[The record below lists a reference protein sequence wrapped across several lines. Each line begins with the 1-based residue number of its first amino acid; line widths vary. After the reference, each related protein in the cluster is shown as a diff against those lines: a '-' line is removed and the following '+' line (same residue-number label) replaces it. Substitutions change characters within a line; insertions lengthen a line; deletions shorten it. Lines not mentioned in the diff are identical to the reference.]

1 MKKNKKRY
9 QKRVA
14 AKKQRRLNRLK
25 KAKQKHN
32 LKIRAKLQNKFNL
45 ENGILPKKVNYCG
58 GTIGTIS
65 KIKPIGKI
73 GTINKVD
80 NSPRRIVDLSK
91 KSGVKAVLKALTN
104 ENAARSLDKQ
114 IFNEAKK
121 LLDNID
127 KFNNPS
133 YQSVFRSLIGFSGE
147 NETDYKQVP
156 ITLRKVNGKVYAI
169 LPRNIKVVGKRK
181 FANEIGYIMAN
192 WDNVNQLLNEV
203 NANAYKSDFFSG
215 TYQGWAQWVINQL
228 GLDIPEQLFIFWVK
242 DLINKDWPKIYN
254 LGFNFINGLIN
265 KKLSKKEIEK
275 VIGKSDLNNIN
286 EDDYIKILSKLY
298 KKL

>member
-14 AKKQRRLNRLK
+14 AKKQRRANRLK
-25 KAKQKHN
+25 KAKQRHN
-32 LKIRAKLQNKFNL
+32 LKVRKQLQTKFNI
-45 ENGILPKKVNYCG
+45 ENGIVKRVNYSG
-58 GTIGTIS
+58 GTIGTIG

-80 NSPRRIVDLSK
+80 SSPRRIVDLSK

-104 ENAARSLDKQ
+104 ENAARVLDKQ
-114 IFNEAKK
+114 IYNEAKK

-169 LPRNIKVVGKRK
+169 LPRQIRVVGKRK

-203 NANAYKSDFFSG
+203 NANAYKSDFLSG

-228 GLDIPEQLFIFWVK
+228 GLDIPEQLFIFWIK
-242 DLINKDWPKIYN
+242 DLLNKDWPRIYN

-275 VIGKSDLNNIN
+275 VIGKSDLNNIS

>member
-1 MKKNKKRY
+1 MKKNKKQY

-14 AKKQRRLNRLK
+14 AKKQRRLKRLK

-45 ENGILPKKVNYCG
+45 ENGINSKKVNYCG
-58 GTIGTIS
+58 GTIGSIG

-80 NSPRRIVDLSK
+80 SSPRRIVDLSK

-133 YQSVFRSLIGFSGE
+133 YQSVFRSLIGFSGDS
-147 NETDYKQVP
+147 ETDYKQVP

-169 LPRNIKVVGKRK
+169 LPRQIRVVGKRK

-203 NANAYKSDFFSG
+203 NANAYKSDFLSG

-228 GLDIPEQLFIFWVK
+228 GLDIPEQLFIFWIK
-242 DLINKDWPKIYN
+242 DLMNKDWPRIYN

-275 VIGKSDLNNIN
+275 VIGKSDLNNIS
-286 EDDYIKILSKLY
+286 EDEYIKILSKLY

>member
-14 AKKQRRLNRLK
+14 AKKQRRANRLK
-25 KAKQKHN
+25 KAKQRHN
-32 LKIRAKLQNKFNL
+32 LKVRKKLQTKFNI
-45 ENGILPKKVNYCG
+45 ENGIVKRVNYCG
-58 GTIGTIS
+58 GTIGTIG

-73 GTINKVD
+73 GTINRLD

-104 ENAARSLDKQ
+104 ENAARALDKQ
-114 IFNEAKK
+114 IYNEAKK

-156 ITLRKVNGKVYAI
+156 ITLRKVNGKVFAI
-169 LPRNIKVVGKRK
+169 LPRQIRVVGKRK

-203 NANAYKSDFFSG
+203 NANAYKSDFLSG

-228 GLDIPEQLFIFWVK
+228 GLDIPEQLFIFWIK
-242 DLINKDWPKIYN
+242 DLLNKDWPRIYN

>member
-1 MKKNKKRY
+1 MKKNKKSY

-14 AKKQRRLNRLK
+14 AKKQRRLKRLK

-32 LKIRAKLQNKFNL
+32 LKLRRQLQTKFNL

-58 GTIGTIS
+58 GTIGGIG

-80 NSPRRIVDLSK
+80 SSPRRIVDLSK

-169 LPRNIKVVGKRK
+169 LPRQIRVVGKRK

-203 NANAYKSDFFSG
+203 NANAYKSDFLSG

-228 GLDIPEQLFIFWVK
+228 GLDIPEQLFIFWIK
-242 DLINKDWPKIYN
+242 DLMNKDWPKIYN

-275 VIGKSDLNNIN
+275 VIGKNDLNNIS